1 MALGRQLHTRQNL
14 NLLITV
20 AGGYMDAYSY
30 LARGKV
36 FATGQTGNF
45 VLLAVNLARLDLPM
59 VVHYL
64 TPILLFWLGIFVSM
78 HMRHKYFR
86 ENVFL
91 WERETLRAEIG
102 LFLLVGFLPDTIPD
116 VLVNSLISFCAAMQY
131 CCFRTMGENAA
142 YASIFCT
149 GNMRSCAEQLYLG
162 LIQKERKSL
171 ESGLRYLGILSAFFI
186 GVLLGVLGDYWLHI
200 KAAWGICVLLLM
212 SLTVL
217 RLIERK
223 ENNQW
228 NSVK

>member
-1 MALGRQLHTRQNL
+1 MEYTASLRTKQNL

-45 VLLAVNLARLDLPM
+45 VLLAVHLAKPDFSM
-59 VVHYL
+59 VLNYL

-78 HMRHKYFR
+78 HMRHKYYQKSL
-86 ENVFL
+86 FL
-91 WERETLRAEIG
+91 WERETIRAEIVV
-102 LFLLVGFLPDTIPD
+102 FLLIGFLPDTVPN

-131 CCFRTMGENAA
+131 CCFRSIDPQTA

-162 LIQKERKSL
+162 LVQKDPAALKN
-171 ESGLRYLGILSAFFI
+171 GLRYLKILGAFF
-186 GVLLGVLGDYWLHI
+186 LGVLIGVSADFQLYT
-200 KAAWGICVLLLM
+200 KAAWGICILLTGALLLLQR
-212 SLTVL
+212 S
-217 RLIERK
+217 RERYSF
-223 ENNQW
+223 EN
-228 NSVK
+228 